1 MSNEELVASIQK
13 QTIDNSRG
21 MEQLYNQNKGI
32 IHRMAKKYS
41 SYAEMDDLL
50 QEAYIGLY
58 EAVRRYNE
66 NMGVKFI
73 TYAFSWIK
81 QSITRYIE
89 NNGNIIRIPV
99 HRHNMLSR
107 YKKLLERYE
116 KEYNRKPTK
125 EEIGNILQLFPDQ
138 VEKLQKDYD
147 RMSTKSLDA
156 LVAGGDNE
164 KITVAD
170 TIPDDTDIENMVLDD
185 IIDKQFKEEFWGLI
199 RSKLNENENRVIIER
214 YKNNHTR
221 AKLLC
226 ILAQDEENEPNP
238 NKYRSIEDKALNK
251 LRRSN
256 LARILNERYEIAI
269 TKAYRGSIWSDN
281 VMYSPTERAAFMDMH
296 IKI

>member
-1 MSNEELVASIQK
+1 MSNEELVESIQK

-32 IHRMAKKYS
+32 IHRMAKRYG

-164 KITVAD
+164 KMTVAD
-170 TIPDDTDIENMVLDD
+170 TIPSDVDIESMVLDD

-199 RSKLNENENRVIIER
+199 SSKLDESENMVITER
-214 YKNNHTR
+214 FKNNHTR
-221 AKLLC
+221 AELSD
-226 ILAQDEENEPNP
+226 ILPQNETEPLTP
-238 NKYRSIEDKALNK
+238 NKCRAIEERALSK

-256 LARILNERYEIAI
+256 LRSTLNRRFEIAI
-269 TKAYRGSIWSDN
+269 TKAYHGSIWSEN
-281 VMYSPTERAAFMDMH
+281 VMYSPTERAAFKDMH